1 MLTSPLRAGAE
12 AKYRRR
18 DLERMIT
25 EVSGVRAGSR
35 SNSFEM
41 STTGTQE
48 VSVPVHQAARL
59 LLDSRCRL
67 AAHLDAR
74 HWCGCLP
81 WHGLEIRLHDV
92 QSAKDNRA
100 YDSRDNEKPEKAWH
114 VAKLLLARYVPN
126 SR

>member
-1 MLTSPLRAGAE
+1 MLTSPLRVGAE

-18 DLERMIT
+18 DLEKMIT

-67 AAHLDAR
+67 AAHLPDQVLDERRNATVGNRR
-74 HWCGCLP
+74 HP
-81 WHGLEIRLHDV
+81 
-92 QSAKDNRA
+92 AT
-100 YDSRDNEKPEKAWH
+100 
-114 VAKLLLARYVPN
+114 LLLTGGE
-126 SR
+126 